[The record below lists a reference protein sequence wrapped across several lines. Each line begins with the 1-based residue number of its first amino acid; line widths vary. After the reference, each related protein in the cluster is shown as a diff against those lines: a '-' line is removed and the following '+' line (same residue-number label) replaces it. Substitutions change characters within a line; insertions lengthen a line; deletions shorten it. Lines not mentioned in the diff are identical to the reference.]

1 MRDFVVIILVFA
13 LVVAGY
19 FGYKQVF
26 GEEKAAAEVKSAPRA
41 VPNMPVPVTRPVV
54 QKQPVQPPAEPQVTD
69 PVTDAE
75 QRVSAGQS
83 HDMAADLFRL
93 ACDAAS
99 KGQSEKS
106 LTYMQRIY
114 SGYAESPY
122 AHQAAAAL
130 AEQELSS
137 GRKWEARNL
146 LSFAYERVSN
156 VQMRKSYAARM
167 EDINTDLVWGPAG
180 SKDSVIYQ
188 VQPGDYL
195 SKLAAKFNCPYRLIM
210 KINGIK
216 DPRKLRVGQRLK
228 ILASASGG
236 PMRMSI
242 LVDKSEFRLS
252 VYLNG
257 HFLREYHVG
266 IGQHDFTPAG
276 EFIIG
281 ERLEKPEYRGIKHGD
296 PKNILGDYW
305 ITLENDNY
313 PGLGIHGTTEPE
325 SIGTKSS
332 LGCIRMRNEEVGEL
346 YRIVPKGTKVTIRE

>member
-26 GEEKAAAEVKSAPRA
+26 GEEKAVPEAQTGPGTVPARPAPVA
-41 VPNMPVPVTRPVV
+41 QPVV
-54 QKQPVQPPAEPQVTD
+54 QEQPAQAPPAPQIAD
-69 PVTDAE
+69 PVGDAE

-83 HDMAADLFRL
+83 RDMAADLFRL

-99 KGQSEKS
+99 KGQGEKS
-106 LTYMQRIY
+106 LTYMRRIY
-114 SGYAESPY
+114 SGYAQSPY

-130 AEQELSS
+130 AEQKLTR
-137 GRKWEARNL
+137 GGKWEARNL
-146 LSFAYERVSN
+146 LSFAYDHVSN
-156 VQMRKSYAARM
+156 VQMRRTYAAQM
-167 EDINTDLVWGPAG
+167 EELNADLVWGPAG
-180 SKDSVIYQ
+180 SKDSIIYQ

-210 KINGIK
+210 QINGIK

-228 ILASASGG
+228 ILASPSGG
-236 PMRMSI
+236 PMQMNI

-257 HFLREYHVG
+257 HFLREYQVG
-266 IGQHDFTPAG
+266 IGQHDFTPSG
-276 EFIIG
+276 EFTIG
-281 ERLEKPEYRGIKHGD
+281 ERLEKPEYRGHKYGD
-296 PKNILGDYW
+296 PKNILGNYW
-305 ITLENDNY
+305 ITLENDKY
-313 PGLGIHGTTEPE
+313 PGLGIHGTSEPE

-332 LGCIRMRNEEVGEL
+332 LGCIRMRNEDVGEL
-346 YRIVPKGTKVTIRE
+346 YRIIPKGTRVAIRE